1 MFGDVGHGSMV
12 TAFALYLCVN
22 ETKMLALS
30 ARLRD
35 DIITMAVR
43 GRCTPPR
50 PRLSAAP
57 PLEASGRTVL
67 ARAVGT
73 CCC

>member
-57 PLEASGRTVL
+57 PSRPVA
-67 ARAVGT
+67 ARSWRRL
-73 CCC
+73 